1 MQSVK
6 PMSKSK
12 LAVFF
17 LLFIIHFQVS
27 AQENSPF
34 SRYGLGDLYPQQNIL
49 SRGMGGVSAA
59 VSGGTAINTINPASY
74 GYIAPLS
81 KTAPMFVTYDA
92 GISIDA
98 RTLLSA
104 NPVGKYRSTNFMPSY
119 IQLGIPL
126 NRKGVA
132 LVFGLRPYSR
142 INYSVADN
150 KRVFYQDGTSDSIQN
165 IYQGNGGL
173 NQVFAGLGKRWKNF
187 AVGVNGGYQFG
198 QKDIS
203 TVVNF
208 INDSVL
214 YFKSNS
220 TDTSRYW
227 GLFVSP
233 GISGYFKLKEHED
246 PKTKIID
253 KYFLNLG
260 GSGTLQQSLNSN
272 KDITRQ
278 TIYYDANGA
287 PQQVDSVS
295 KQPNILGTISIP
307 LTFNAGLQLQKTM
320 NGANKW
326 SLGVD
331 YSSTQWTRYRYYNQ
345 PDQLSDA
352 WQFRAG
358 GEFCP
363 NPLSGKTMWAR
374 SIYRAGFYT
383 GRDYINADGNGY
395 NVLAFT
401 LGASI
406 NIRNYNRQVPG
417 QFSMLHTAIEI
428 GKRGTGVN
436 NVTEGFFKISA
447 GFSLSDIWFIKRK
460 YD

>member
-17 LLFIIHFQVS
+17 LSVIISLQAS

-34 SRYGLGDLYPQQNIL
+34 SRYGLGDLYPQQSIL

-59 VSGGTAINTINPASY
+59 VSGGTAINTTNPSSY
-74 GYIAPLS
+74 GFLAPLV
-81 KTAPMFVTYDA
+81 KTSPLFVTYDV

-104 NPVGKYRSTNFMPSY
+104 DPIAKYKSTNFMPSY

-126 NRKGVA
+126 NRKGTA

-150 KRVFYQDGTSDSIQN
+150 KRIYYQDGTTDSVQN
-165 IYQGNGGL
+165 LYEGNGGL

-187 AVGVNGGYQFG
+187 SVGVNGGYQFG

-203 TVVNF
+203 TKVAF

-233 GISGYFKLKEHED
+233 GISGYFKLKEYKD
-246 PKTKIID
+246 PKTKVVH
-253 KYFLNLG
+253 KYFLNIG
-260 GSGTLQQSLNSN
+260 GSGTFEQSLKSN

-287 PQQVDSVS
+287 PQQIDSIS

-307 LTFNAGLQLQKTM
+307 ISYNAGFQLQKTM
-320 NGANKW
+320 DGANKW
-326 SLGVD
+326 SVGAD
-331 YSSTQWTRYRYYNQ
+331 YSSTQWTKYRYYGA

-352 WQFRAG
+352 WQVRVG

-363 NPLSGKTMWAR
+363 NPLSGKSTWAR

-395 NVLAFT
+395 NVSAIT

-406 NIRNYNRQVPG
+406 NIRNFNRQVPG
-417 QFSMLHTAIEI
+417 QFSMLHLAAEI
-428 GKRGTGVN
+428 GKRGTNVN
-436 NVTEGFFKISA
+436 NVTESFFKLSA